1 MRFDED
7 ADATNGKF
15 LHQPHTK
22 GERPRDART
31 LRPKRP
37 KRTPHATGDSRDILL
52 AKSG

>member
-22 GERPRDART
+22 AKRARLPRT
-31 LRPKRP
+31 LR
-37 KRTPHATGDSRDILL
+37 TGRAREQLSGDILL